1 MHTEARERRCQR
13 IIKVVVLRF
22 VAVTLLVGGTFRIF
36 ATKALFRAFGIGD
49 LWMQTPYAI
58 YIYRVLGGF
67 VLLSGIILMFVS
79 VSLQNNRKLLKGC
92 ALGFAVIGV
101 VMLVTGLTSGLP
113 LRYYLPDPVY
123 CFLIVALVWYSG
135 R

>member
-1 MHTEARERRCQR
+1 MDKAMRSGRVL
-13 IIKVVVLRF
+13 KVVLLRF

-36 ATKALFRAFGIGD
+36 ANKALFRAFGIGD
-49 LWMQTPYAI
+49 LWMTTPYSV

-67 VLLSGIILMFVS
+67 VVLTGILMTVASGDPSRYRTF
-79 VSLQNNRKLLKGC
+79 LKAY

-101 VMLVTGLTSGLP
+101 VMLVTGLTTGLP
-113 LRYYLPDPVY
+113 SRYYLPDPVY
-123 CFLIVALVWYSG
+123 CFLVVALLLYSG